1 MEFKT
6 GMRVMHPL
14 FGGGVVR
21 AVSGDGATAKITV
34 DFSPSVG
41 SKKLLAGVA
50 KLRALDGAGDDDS
63 GGEAPCSAPEAHFS
77 GPTYWVEALDARF
90 EPGRGRNVPHEQLIQ
105 TLNETVRLEGF
116 WIAAREKLRPMGF
129 APRVIDDINEQAS
142 FVARTS
148 GPALEIRI
156 RVRHKELLKSEQR
169 VIAGAALAVLRERF
183 LKDFQEPRVSVDFGT
198 QLHLDGAAT
207 IRFEDAEMG
216 ELPARDPK
224 RTPIREQPKGVIRS
238 RGRSWDDA
246 R

>member
-6 GMRVMHPL
+6 GMRVSHPL

-21 AVSGDGATAKITV
+21 AVSGDGPTAKITV

-50 KLRALDGAGDDDS
+50 KLRALDGDTDEDS
-63 GGEAPCSAPEAHFS
+63 GGERPCSAPAAHFS

-90 EPGRGRNVPHEQLIQ
+90 EPARGRNVPREQLIQ

-116 WIAAREKLRPMGF
+116 WSAVREKLRPLGF

-142 FVARTS
+142 FLARAS
-148 GPALEIRI
+148 GPALELRIRI
-156 RVRHKELLKSEQR
+156 RHKELLKTEQR
-169 VIAGAALAVLRERF
+169 VIAGAALAVLRERY
-183 LKDFQEPRVSVDFGT
+183 LKDFQDPRVSLDFGT
-198 QLHLDGAAT
+198 QLNLDAAGT
-207 IRFEDAEMG
+207 IRFNEADLG